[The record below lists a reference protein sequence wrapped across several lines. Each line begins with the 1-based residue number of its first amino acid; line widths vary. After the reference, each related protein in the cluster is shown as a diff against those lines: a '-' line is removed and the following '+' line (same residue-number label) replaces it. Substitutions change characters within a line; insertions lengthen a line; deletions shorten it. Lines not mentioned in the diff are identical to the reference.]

1 MRSNILT
8 PSSRLLLVAIFSC
21 SFLII
26 LANPAPAMEIAKLK
40 AADAA
45 EDDRLGTHP
54 GLAIDGDTV
63 IVGAQPANKDFNS
76 SGSGGAAYVFQ
87 QDQGG
92 PNNWGEVVELA
103 PTLLGGFGNYQS
115 IDGDTAVVAA
125 RTAEAGCSIGC
136 WAVYI
141 FERDTGGA
149 DNWGQ
154 VKQLISPDASNG
166 RFFGQSAVLSGDTV
180 FVGETGP
187 AGNIGRVRIF
197 ERDEGG
203 LGNWGFVKTIENPDP
218 ADGDQFGISI
228 DGEGDTLVVGAS
240 GDSGNKGAIYVF
252 ERNLGD
258 ADTWG
263 LRHKRTGTDSAAG
276 DNFSFT
282 SLGLSGDVIVVG
294 SANVG
299 ANAAY
304 VFERDEGGTDNWGQ
318 IKKLTAS
325 AADPGDSFGF
335 AVAVDGDLIV
345 SSAVSDDDD
354 GENRGAA
361 YLFGRDKGGSGNWG
375 EIAKFTP
382 SDIDDVDLFGHSAA
396 ISDDL
401 IVVAS
406 QRDDD

>member
-8 PSSRLLLVAIFSC
+8 PGSRLVLGTIFSC
-21 SFLII
+21 SLLII

-40 AADAA
+40 ASDAA
-45 EDDRLGTHP
+45 EGDRLGTRP

-63 IVGAQPANKDFNS
+63 IVGAQGANPGFNL

-92 PNNWGEVVELA
+92 PNNWGEVVELV

-115 IDGDTAVVAA
+115 IDGNTAVVGA
-125 RTAEAGCSIGC
+125 RTAQAGCTIGC
-136 WAVYI
+136 GAVYI
-141 FERDTGGA
+141 FERDTGGT

-154 VKQLISPDASNG
+154 VKQLTPPAASSG
-166 RFFGQSAVLSGDTV
+166 RFFGQSAAFSGDTV

-187 AGNIGRVRIF
+187 APNRGRVRIF
-197 ERDEGG
+197 ERNQGG
-203 LGNWGFVKTIENPDP
+203 INIWGLVKTIENPDP
-218 ADGDQFGISI
+218 ADQDVFGISI
-228 DGEGDTLVVGAS
+228 DAEGDTLVVGAS

-252 ERNLGD
+252 ERNLGS
-258 ADTWG
+258 ANNWG
-263 LRHKRTGTDSAAG
+263 LRQKRTGSDSAAG

-304 VFERDEGGTDNWGQ
+304 VFERDEGSANNWGQ

-325 AADPGDSFGF
+325 DADAGDFFGF

-361 YLFGRDKGGSGNWG
+361 YLFGRDKGGPGNWG
-375 EIAKFTP
+375 VRP
-382 SDIDDVDLFGHSAA
+382 V
-396 ISDDL
+396 
-401 IVVAS
+401 
-406 QRDDD
+406 